1 MTPENEGGNGYVK
14 REQEETTRKK
24 LQKQE
29 KPETSPEEK
38 EPQVEEKIELEFP
51 YDDLDFFYKYVLK
64 ELGIQNPF
72 KKKRKIAF

>member
-1 MTPENEGGNGYVK
+1 MTPENEGGNGHVK
-14 REQEETTRKK
+14 REQEEKAEKK

-29 KPETSPEEK
+29 IPETSPEEK
-38 EPQVEEKIELEFP
+38 EPQAEEKIELEFP

-72 KKKRKIAF
+72 KKKEK